1 MTVFVVMVMIVLVA
15 EGVRVAVPVTF
26 GFGKR
31 HGIDTAV
38 AHAGLGQDA
47 VGHVAH
53 LVHRPE
59 KNHGFEALFVI
70 EVHVHHRVHDL
81 GVLVLALGHA
91 GGKTA
96 LVVVVDVADDG
107 RAFAFAAGDLFV
119 SVDLAQDVA
128 EGFRAVAVAALA
140 DQALEEF
147 GGFVCEGEGDALHG
161 EKSSDK
167 SWISRL

>member
-1 MTVFVVMVMIVLVA
+1 M
-15 EGVRVAVPVTF
+15 
-26 GFGKR
+26 
-31 HGIDTAV
+31 
-38 AHAGLGQDA
+38 
-47 VGHVAH
+47 
-53 LVHRPE
+53 
-59 KNHGFEALFVI
+59 I

-147 GGFVCEGEGDALHG
+147 GGFVCEAVRK
-161 EKSSDK
+161 EKNAGRK
-167 SWISRL
+167 KAFVPSRAKLSCFRRNCGQIA